1 MISHCTEGKIDE
13 AYKIMGHLW
22 QMGYSPEDIITSVFR
37 VCKIESMPEFLKL
50 EFIKVNLVRK
60 VNSAIHRIMII

>member
-22 QMGYSPEDIITSVFR
+22 QMGYSPEDIITSIFR

-50 EFIKVNLVRK
+50 EFIKVNLRE
-60 VNSAIHRIMII
+60 I